1 MEPCQRTLLPVFVFL
16 LTILF
21 NTNLFARDLSPANK
35 ATPAELKALFSQE
48 VQFLGRI
55 NVFPDGTLEG
65 ESDRSSS
72 SGKWSIN
79 SKGDWCL
86 EWDNFNW
93 PGGCRTLY
101 RIAGSSNKFYYT
113 RPDGRE
119 GEYTFTKVSSEG
131 VDDFEARPTEK
142 LESAEGKS
150 KLPPSLNEAELEVD
164 NQEAENFNQNN
175 KLTPS
180 QLKTLFSN
188 KVRYTAELYGA
199 KGVIYPDGTLE
210 GENDRSSSSGKWS
223 INSKGDWCLEW
234 DNFNWSG
241 GCRAMWR
248 VPETPNTYYYERYDG
263 KSEELVLEKI
273 TPLSP

>member
-1 MEPCQRTLLPVFVFL
+1 MESCQRTLLPVFVFL

-93 PGGCRTLY
+93 PGGCR
-101 RIAGSSNKFYYT
+101 
-113 RPDGRE
+113 
-119 GEYTFTKVSSEG
+119 
-131 VDDFEARPTEK
+131 
-142 LESAEGKS
+142 
-150 KLPPSLNEAELEVD
+150 
-164 NQEAENFNQNN
+164 
-175 KLTPS
+175 
-180 QLKTLFSN
+180 
-188 KVRYTAELYGA
+188 
-199 KGVIYPDGTLE
+199 
-210 GENDRSSSSGKWS
+210 
-223 INSKGDWCLEW
+223 
-234 DNFNWSG
+234 
-241 GCRAMWR
+241 AMWR